1 MLVLF
6 VVLRFVELGFNL
18 RCYQCLF
25 MFVVMRFEVV
35 GLIQVV
41 SIWQLGYGGIAF
53 DQCLAGRPAVVY
65 VSELVFRLLI

>member
-1 MLVLF
+1 MVSLVP
-6 VVLRFVELGFNL
+6 VL
-18 RCYQCLF
+18 
-25 MFVVMRFEVV
+25 FVVMRFEVV

-65 VSELVFRLLI
+65 ASVIAFRLLI